1 MCRDSD
7 KNIPAPLPFFAQ
19 AVLAPSFAATTGVAS
34 GAFTNRPATHGISVC
49 TLAAIIL
56 LCLPSEMAFGQQAAT
71 EVKPPRIVVCNPLD
85 VFQPG
90 KTKIFLRGR
99 SLKDASEIQ
108 TDYPGMSIRIVS
120 HAAAAVPGRQTAD
133 ETGDE
138 QLELEI
144 TLPETVAAGKA
155 NLVVVTPAGSS
166 APRPL
171 LVGGDTNVVTETAVV
186 TENEPNEGFRT
197 AQPLTVPAIVSG
209 SIHADGNVDVF
220 ALQLTAAKT
229 IRIQIQAAEAGS
241 NLDSLLTVYSATG
254 KPIAASDDQPLTR
267 DSLIE
272 QTLGPGSYFV
282 IVQDA
287 NDRGGPAHPY
297 RMTITA
303 NAQ

>member
-1 MCRDSD
+1 MCRHTNKDM
-7 KNIPAPLPFFAQ
+7 PVPRPFVAQ
-19 AVLAPSFAATTGVAS
+19 PILAPSFAEAKGVAS

-49 TLAAIIL
+49 TLAAIIM
-56 LCLPSEMAFGQQAAT
+56 LCLPFEMAFGQQAAT

-155 NLVVVTPAGSS
+155 NLVVVTPAGPSV
-166 APRPL
+166 PRAL
-171 LVGGDTNVVTETAVV
+171 LVGGDTNVV

-220 ALQLTAAKT
+220 GLQLTAAKT

-241 NLDSLLTVYSATG
+241 NMDSLLTVYSATG

-272 QTLGPGSYFV
+272 QTLDPGSYFV